1 MSVKRRFV
9 PGACCALVVAVVL
22 AGVVRWHTN
31 DSHPAA
37 AATVDNSAA
46 SKSLLYP
53 NLDACAMQP
62 TMAMGVIA
70 QMAGGA
76 SLSLPGYQV
85 GPLLTSQPGGTQPS
99 PGTAALVMVSASSDL
114 GHAQSAFAAAKASS
128 TVAGAGIV
136 YLHSTDPAL
145 RSCHYDLADKP
156 AAAELAATAGS
167 AMVAMGLVTKDALS
181 APSSTWAVTDDPLD
195 PAVKIVTL
203 GVQGKPDVRPA
214 LGAPSNIFQT
224 QFINAFVN
232 RTTGDV
238 IAAGY
243 AAW

>member
-1 MSVKRRFV
+1 MSIKWRLVA
-9 PGACCALVVAVVL
+9 GACCGLVAATAL
-22 AGVVRWHTN
+22 AGVVRWRTN
-31 DSHPAA
+31 DSTS
-37 AATVDNSAA
+37 AATASVDDSA
-46 SKSLLYP
+46 SRKSLSP
-53 NLDACAMQP
+53 NLDTCPMQP

-70 QMAGGA
+70 RVAEGA
-76 SLSLPGYQV
+76 SVALPGYQTK
-85 GPLLTSQPGGTQPS
+85 PLLTSQPNGTQAA
-99 PGTAALVMVSASSDL
+99 PGSQSLVMVSPSGDL
-114 GHAQSAFAAAKASS
+114 GIAQSALAAAKASS

-145 RSCHYDLADKP
+145 HSCFYDLADKP
-156 AAAELAATAGS
+156 AAAALAATA
-167 AMVAMGLVTKDALS
+167 AREVVEEGLVTKDALAAVGMS
-181 APSSTWAVTDDPLD
+181 LVTDDPLD
-195 PAVKIVTL
+195 ANVVIVTF
-203 GVQGKPDVRPA
+203 GVPGKPDVRPA